1 MIRNAALVGA
11 LLYLTLVCFPQI
23 AFAHTVSYKAY
34 HVYTTEPLG
43 DDLPALHAVLDEVDR
58 RLASSEVYDR
68 TAVHRIFLTPS
79 HRWFAF
85 FAPGSRSAFAVNRH
99 VLHHVLVNESDL
111 AANVVRNGSE
121 ANGQRALDGVLAH
134 EITHTLLARRFGD
147 LRLLQARAAGRS
159 LREEGY
165 CDFVAQETSFDPE
178 HGAAMLRRG
187 EREQVGLIRVL
198 PVGYGCAAT
207 HRGRGLG
214 SRAGAVR
221 GVGHRGR
228 VGAGNPPVV
237 ARPPPIRA
245 HTARTPLPRDRAR
258 RGAAAGRIPAG
269 PATAQTTGSSSP
281 RGTG

>member
-147 LRLLQARAAGRS
+147 LRLLQARAEGRS

-187 EREQVGLIRVL
+187 EHERSASFEYFRW
-198 PVGYGCAAT
+198 AT
-207 HRGRGLG
+207 
-214 SRAGAVR
+214 AVR
-221 GVGHRGR
+221 QLIEAEGWGVE
-228 VGAGNPPVV
+228 PVLFGEWDIEDV
-237 ARPPPIRA
+237 LARATRQ
-245 HTARTPLPRDRAR
+245 LS
-258 RGAAAGRIPAG
+258 PA
-269 PATAQTTGSSSP
+269 PTD
-281 RGTG
+281 